1 MREPDQTQQKAEPTR
16 RELVRHGAGF
26 LVAGLIAF
34 ATDAGM
40 LLLLTRFAGLDPF
53 SARLLAIAVAM
64 VAAWLAHRTL
74 TFAVEAPPSLGEF
87 IRYSGVAASA
97 ATVNYLVYAG
107 LLIVWRDL
115 PPVAAL
121 VGATLVSMCVSYS
134 GMRFGVF
141 RPR

>member
-1 MREPDQTQQKAEPTR
+1 MEPERADPKSEPTR

-26 LVAGLIAF
+26 LIAGLIAF
-34 ATDAGM
+34 ATDAGV
-40 LLLLTRFAGLDPF
+40 LLVLTHFAGLDPF

-74 TFAVEAPPSLGEF
+74 TFAVKAPPSLGEF
-87 IRYSGVAASA
+87 TRYAAVAASA
-97 ATVNYLVYAG
+97 ATVNYAVYAG
-107 LLIVWRDL
+107 LMIVWRDL

-121 VGATLVSMCVSYS
+121 VGATVVSMCVSYS

>member
-1 MREPDQTQQKAEPTR
+1 MTEPERMDRRPEPTR

-34 ATDAGM
+34 ATDAGV
-40 LLLLTRFAGLDPF
+40 LLLLTHYAGLDPF

-64 VAAWLAHRTL
+64 VTAWLAHRKL
-74 TFAVEAPPSLGEF
+74 TFAVEAPPSFGEF
-87 IRYSGVAASA
+87 VRYAGVAASA
-97 ATVNYLVYAG
+97 AAINYAVYAG
-107 LLIVWRDL
+107 LLLVWRDL
-115 PPVAAL
+115 PPVMAL
-121 VGATLVSMCVSYS
+121 VGATVVSMCVSYS